1 MQALFTTCRSGDFDM
16 ADKEVKNVIA
26 EGYPASQML
35 NHVGLILDSTLF
47 FFFVLNAN
55 SSVFSVV

>member
-1 MQALFTTCRSGDFDM
+1 MQALFTACRSGDFDR

-35 NHVGLILDSTLF
+35 NHVQLILDSTL
-47 FFFVLNAN
+47 VCRA
-55 SSVFSVV
+55 SSH